1 MYTEFRKHLKM
12 NASESSL
19 QIHQLERCGAYEE
32 AIELL
37 TKLVILNEFE
47 ANCISSYGISGSPY
61 KELAKIYHRLG
72 DLRSEIE
79 ILERFLL
86 HDRLRGTVKGLIA
99 DRYLALSQELSY
111 DIPSDMRARVEEVR
125 KLGRKE
131 LRILNRVRVQNKH
144 LKRYAHREVPSISSH
159 SQGL

>member
-12 NASESSL
+12 NASDSFL
-19 QIHQLERCGAYEE
+19 QIQQLEKIGAYQE

-72 DLRSEIE
+72 DMQSEIE

-86 HDRLRGTVKGLIA
+86 HDRLRGNVKALIA
-99 DRYLALSQELSY
+99 DRYLALSQELRYS
-111 DIPSDMRARVEEVR
+111 IPSDMRIRVEAIR
-125 KLGRKE
+125 RMGRKE
-131 LRILNRVRVQNKH
+131 LRIMNRVRIQS
-144 LKRYAHREVPSISSH
+144 KRSRRDSHRVLLNVPL
-159 SQGL
+159 QQRM